1 MPPSPGDDDRTSAAL
16 LQALALAAG
25 GLFHAF
31 TWDDGIGQFLEQLGR
46 AAEAG
51 RAYVCENVEAESG
64 GLGTRIRHEWTAP
77 GALSEQHHPELE
89 HRSYEGFERWERRLR
104 RGGSIRGRVSEFP
117 PGEREHLRRLGVVS
131 VAVVPIR
138 VGGGWWGYLGFDH
151 CEEHRVWSDAD
162 VEAMS
167 AAAVIIGAAIDRQM
181 SEEARAESEEQYR
194 R

>member
-1 MPPSPGDDDRTSAAL
+1 QPR
-16 LQALALAAG
+16 
-25 GLFHAF
+25 
-31 TWDDGIGQFLEQLGR
+31 
-46 AAEAG
+46 
-51 RAYVCENVEAESG
+51 
-64 GLGTRIRHEWTAP
+64 
-77 GALSEQHHPELE
+77 PELE
-89 HRSYEGFERWERRLR
+89 DRCHAGVGRWERRPR
-104 RGGSIRGRVSEFP
+104 RGGSIRGRVREFP
-117 PGEREHLRRLGVVS
+117 PGEREPLRRLGVVA

-194 R
+194 RLIELSPFAIMVHQQGQVV